1 MSTSITVRRYLDT
14 QDVPYSVVS
23 SPIDPQG
30 RRKGDDLGD
39 ISASCVAR
47 AMILKDVSGS
57 VMAVIPVTHSLN
69 LDALNHQ
76 LHRKLRPADVDDYQS
91 VFSDCTPGV
100 LPALGE
106 AYGFETVI
114 DDSLLNQDFVYVASG
129 NDGELIRMTGQDF
142 QALHSNAWYGNVFSQ
157 ISEISKQR
165 SKKLDT
171 EVQNNLDDA
180 SASAQDLREQVASN
194 EKTPSVTTI
203 RQRIERLTNL
213 PGMPSLAQK
222 IMQLNANPY
231 AHADDLAKLVEKD
244 PSLAAQ
250 IIRYAQSPFYGYQGK
265 ISSIRQAISRVLG
278 YDMVMN
284 IALGVAS
291 ARPFKIQLDGPIG
304 LNAFWR
310 HATYSATVA
319 QSLCGL
325 IPREHRPQ
333 PGTAYLAGLLHNFGF
348 LVLGH
353 SFPEE
358 FTKLHNAIIKEPET
372 PIIELEQRILGVT
385 HTEIGAWLME
395 TWNMPSEIITV
406 QKQHHNPTYNGV
418 HANYVQL
425 VILADRLLKGHDM
438 GDAASEELPAD
449 ILASLNLDEDDITK
463 VLDRTIENH
472 EDLDNMVRQLVA

>member
-1 MSTSITVRRYLDT
+1 
-14 QDVPYSVVS
+14 
-23 SPIDPQG
+23 
-30 RRKGDDLGD
+30 
-39 ISASCVAR
+39 
-47 AMILKDVSGS
+47 
-57 VMAVIPVTHSLN
+57 
-69 LDALNHQ
+69 
-76 LHRKLRPADVDDYQS
+76 
-91 VFSDCTPGV
+91 
-100 LPALGE
+100 
-106 AYGFETVI
+106 
-114 DDSLLNQDFVYVASG
+114 
-129 NDGELIRMTGQDF
+129 
-142 QALHSNAWYGNVFSQ
+142 
-157 ISEISKQR
+157 
-165 SKKLDT
+165 
-171 EVQNNLDDA
+171 
-180 SASAQDLREQVASN
+180 
-194 EKTPSVTTI
+194 
-203 RQRIERLTNL
+203 
-213 PGMPSLAQK
+213 MPSLAQK

-385 HTEIGAWLME
+385 HTEVL
-395 TWNMPSEIITV
+395 
-406 QKQHHNPTYNGV
+406 H
-418 HANYVQL
+418 
-425 VILADRLLKGHDM
+425 ILK
-438 GDAASEELPAD
+438 
-449 ILASLNLDEDDITK
+449 LAPG
-463 VLDRTIENH
+463 
-472 EDLDNMVRQLVA
+472 

>member
-1 MSTSITVRRYLDT
+1 MSTSITIRRYLDT

-23 SPIDPQG
+23 YPVDIDNQQ
-30 RRKGDDLGD
+30 KSEDLGG
-39 ISASCVAR
+39 IPASCVAR

-57 VMAVIPVTHSLN
+57 VMAVIPATHNLN
-69 LDALNHQ
+69 LDALNRQ
-76 LHRKLRPADVDDYQS
+76 LHRHLTPAEEADYES
-91 VFSDCTPGV
+91 VFSDCAPGV

-114 DDSLLNQDFVYVASG
+114 DDSLLDQDFVYVASG

-142 QALHSNAWYGNVFSQ
+142 RALHSNAWYGNVFSQ
-157 ISEISKQR
+157 ISEREKQR
-165 SKKLDT
+165 IKMP
-171 EVQNNLDDA
+171 DA
-180 SASAQDLREQVASN
+180 MEPSELKENSITRQVVGIESA
-194 EKTPSVTTI
+194 PSVTSMK
-203 RQRIERLTNL
+203 QRIERLTNL

-284 IALGVAS
+284 IALGVSS
-291 ARPFKIQLDGPIG
+291 ARPFKIQPDGPLG

-325 IPREHRPQ
+325 MPRAERPQ
-333 PGTAYLAGLLHNFGF
+333 PGTAYLSGLLHNFGF
-348 LVLGH
+348 LLLGH
-353 SFPEE
+353 SFPKE
-358 FTKLHNAIIKEPET
+358 FAKLHNAVIREPET
-372 PIIELEQRILGVT
+372 PVIELEQSILGVT
-385 HTEIGAWLME
+385 HTEIGAWMMDS
-395 TWNMPSEIITV
+395 WNMPAEMLTV
-406 QKQHHNPTYNGV
+406 LKEHHNPNYKGV
-418 HANYVQL
+418 HAKYVQL

-438 GDAASEELPAD
+438 GDASSEELPAN
-449 ILASLNLDEDDITK
+449 IIASLKLDEQDIFK

-472 EDLDNMVRQLVA
+472 EDLDSIVRQLVA